1 MTTNLIVAFAY
12 FMIGLSVVMAN
23 EHKNNVGGNVMI
35 ILLWP
40 AIVLALIIKKVT
52 K

>member
-1 MTTNLIVAFAY
+1 MTNNLIVAFAY
-12 FMIGLSVVMAN
+12 FMMGLSMVFAN
-23 EHKNNVGGNVMI
+23 EHKNKIGGNIMI

-40 AIVLALIIKKVT
+40 AVALALIIKKVT